1 METRGRIFDIQSFSV
16 HDGPGCRTTV
26 FFAGCPLRCEWCA
39 NPEGWIAKN
48 QVLFASSVCKW
59 ENGCRACQKICAK
72 EAIQFDEKNGPTL
85 LREICKTCKTI
96 ECSRICPNNAL
107 KECGRDYS
115 VAEIMAVLIRDFNN
129 WGPDGGVTFS
139 GGEPLSQSTFLLEIL
154 KACKQKQI
162 HTAIESSACV
172 PSAVFQAIL
181 PYVDF
186 AFIDIKN
193 MEQDKHKAGTGVEN
207 TQILKNIEA
216 LAKSA
221 WRGRLIIRQPLIAG
235 YNDSEEN
242 ARTVIAFMQ
251 ANALSE
257 INLLKFH
264 RLGATKWNQ
273 LGKLYK
279 YERQGDVSLEQM
291 EALQKLYLEKNIA
304 CYIGDST
311 PF

>member
-1 METRGRIFDIQSFSV
+1 MESRGRIFDIQSFSV

-59 ENGCRACQKICAK
+59 GNGCRACQKICTK

-107 KECGRDYS
+107 KECGREYS
-115 VAEIMAVLIRDFNN
+115 VAEIMAILIRDFNN

-154 KACKQKQI
+154 KACKQRQI

-172 PSAVFQAIL
+172 PAKVFQAIL

-186 AFIDIKN
+186 AFIDMKN
-193 MEQDKHKAGTGVEN
+193 MEQEKHKAGTGVEN

-216 LAKSA
+216 LAKCA

-235 YNDSEEN
+235 YNDSAEN
-242 ARTVIAFMQ
+242 ARAVIAFMQ
-251 ANALSE
+251 ENALGE

-279 YERQGDVSLEQM
+279 YEKQGDVSLEQM